1 MSGSDARRGFRYQD
15 LYLLSRLL
23 PHVRDILRTVWR
35 TGGHEVFAA
44 LDQSP
49 LRFGIEAKASDPPA
63 HSGDPVWDL
72 TISDGIEDEII
83 EAKSG
88 KIQRGERVVL
98 WERLRKTAA
107 SPARQGG
114 NIVPVLVVDP
124 DAESIE
130 KWQGLAG
137 AAAAFDG
144 SVPRAQPSAPVR
156 SAAQLLQEGL
166 FALCGPSATPT
177 ISLPAALALLTH
189 FRVYPQGRAALQE
202 EVEKKLATLFPDAP
216 ASVLAGHLRD
226 WLDRRAT
233 MVDETSKRFGVSAPL
248 REISLLCEAAALNRG
263 TWRRWL
269 DLRNEW
275 RRIVQSKATGRLG
288 VDGGTIAIA
297 DIQPAIA
304 GELPA
309 GQGGKLLTGSGGAGK
324 TTLLVIVDQN
334 WSGHGDSWLVPAANL
349 SELEIDELAAAV
361 RFAAALTSSDEHVRV
376 AVDALDEVDSGLRR
390 ERWGVVLARLAAHQA
405 VEVIAAV
412 RNADFERDSH
422 LRIHLESWKKFNL
435 KDWPE
440 DVVRQLL
447 VPTSYEPH
455 LKPGLLSLLCTP
467 ILLDLFWRTF
477 IEAQPS
483 AAVPRLPMTRHQL
496 LSTFWSDRLI
506 RNPRHIGLSNKPS
519 CFDPIFTA
527 AARNL
532 DGFKEDS
539 LDNEALRVL
548 ASEAVL
554 VNVGR
559 LRPQWQFRH
568 PLLRDFALAQWCLA
582 SDSTDEVALRWES
595 IDGAIPRQGALQAI
609 LEALIDDS
617 APQDYPKIRFQAL
630 TEIFLFRSDESRSAF
645 IRSVAALP
653 ALSIL
658 DPAAWAPTIQHRLPP
673 NFGGELVGATRRETN
688 LSWAVQFANW
698 PQTAEWL
705 DESFV
710 PEVNSYLR
718 LFLAGRRE
726 PTKLVPAVLDGAH
739 LARSVRRWSES
750 TRFRGAFER
759 DGRFQKHFAVESI
772 AALLPERE
780 TLAWLAREV
789 PHATWLT
796 QIAILE
802 NLRLVAHTDPKA
814 AADVYRAVVGLYAT
828 DDRWT
833 LDEKLW
839 GRDISHNAFD
849 LSLTGPNVNLSLL
862 SSFPE
867 DFLPVAMEMAEAIH
881 WRDEKHREQNDQEL
895 AYLVA
900 LRGHSSALQ
909 EETTAN
915 DRPDPLGD
923 LIDDISSWHFESRT
937 SPCQEASRKTVEEEA
952 ERSANT
958 FATRLAPILRRSRL
972 ASVQGIVLETA
983 TKHNKNAAAQS
994 VLRECLTD
1002 ARLFHAPGL
1011 LPALEGAIAATWYNL
1026 DTEGQ
1031 ARLMSNIEAT
1041 APSHSHY
1048 RGPFARRM
1056 LLAAVP
1062 EATLNAEQQVE
1073 ANAYREQQLQRVRRE
1088 LSTEKLSEEFPG
1100 WQRDEHSK
1108 RIAAEW
1114 PDSIDRDKLEEFHIL
1129 YSALQGPSPS
1139 DAKNTAIRA
1148 QELMFE
1154 LFPSLTVDPRAWDN
1168 ENATWMWHAL
1178 RDLLQTL
1185 RTPINARSAESETLL
1200 HGAVE
1205 LALQRLEL
1213 GRAPTTQNG
1222 TDARVMSS
1230 SDSAWLGALAVAN
1243 EALVHPEL
1251 IDSAPFANR
1260 FGETVIAR
1268 WNEASPA
1275 EQVDIL
1281 YHVRF
1286 VKHWTRPGPLHTFAK
1301 GRLWTDSIDARPLAA
1316 ALSFVPN
1323 LHELDRDSVLRMA
1336 LKRTGLPH
1344 AEKLARDLGRLLGEY
1359 SMVVDQHGQRLGLVT
1374 LSNECVTNPE
1384 NFPFLSD
1391 YETQR
1396 VFLSQ
1401 FAFGMKTQAK
1411 HYADHFELASDFGRW
1426 NLAAWRHLHL
1436 LPPANDYNT
1445 ISVSLFAL
1453 HWLSE
1458 GEEVAHSLVT
1468 RLRWWQEL
1476 GPLRQAI
1483 LQEGG
1488 ARDLSHFYF
1497 LFYQG
1502 KLLDLCGTAEIFA
1515 SLESLLLRL
1524 EPLLLAN
1531 LITLEQTSTDDPDP
1545 RYWREALDRAVDAID
1560 YFRRTGALDPPNN
1573 AETAHRLL
1581 SRLSAQP
1588 FNNAAA
1594 KDALHRLVS

>member
-1 MSGSDARRGFRYQD
+1 M
-15 LYLLSRLL
+15 
-23 PHVRDILRTVWR
+23 
-35 TGGHEVFAA
+35 FAA

-49 LRFGIEAKASDPPA
+49 LRFGIEAKASDA
-63 HSGDPVWDL
+63 TVHSGDPVWDL
-72 TISDGIEDEII
+72 TISDGFEEEII

-88 KIQRGERVVL
+88 RIQRGERVVL
-98 WERLRKTAA
+98 WERLRKSGG

-114 NIVPVLVVDP
+114 YIVPVLVVDP
-124 DAESIE
+124 EAESIE

-137 AAAAFDG
+137 AAATFDG

-156 SAAQLLQEGL
+156 SAAHLLQEAL

-177 ISLPAALALLTH
+177 ISLPAALALLTR
-189 FRVYPQGRAALQE
+189 FRIYPQGRAALQE
-202 EVEKKLATLFPDAP
+202 EVEKKFATLFPDAP

-226 WLDRRAT
+226 WLDKRAT
-233 MVDETSKRFGVSAPL
+233 MVDEASKRFGVSAPL
-248 REISLLCEAAALNRG
+248 REISLLSEAAALNRG

-269 DLRNEW
+269 DLRKEW
-275 RRIVQSKATGRLG
+275 RRIVQTKATGRLG
-288 VDGGTIAIA
+288 VGGGTIAIA
-297 DIQPAIA
+297 DVQPSIA
-304 GELPA
+304 NELPG

-324 TTLLVIVDQN
+324 TTLLVIIDRDCLG
-334 WSGHGDSWLVPAANL
+334 SGDSWLVPAANL
-349 SELEIDELAAAV
+349 SEQEIDDLAAAV
-361 RFAAALTSSDEHVRV
+361 RFAAGLTGSDEHVRV

-390 ERWGVVLARLAAHQA
+390 ERWGAVLARLAVHEGVDA
-405 VEVIAAV
+405 IATV
-412 RNADFERDSH
+412 RNADFELDRR
-422 LRIHLESWKKFNL
+422 LRTQLESWKKFDL

-447 VPTSYEPH
+447 VPTGYEPH
-455 LKPGLLSLLCTP
+455 LKPGLLSLLRTP

-477 IEAQPS
+477 IEGQPS
-483 AAVPRLPMTRHQL
+483 AAVPRLPVTRHQL

-506 RNPRHIGLSNKPS
+506 RNPRHVGLSSKPS
-519 CFDPIFTA
+519 CFDPIFRA
-527 AARNL
+527 ASRSL
-532 DGFKEDS
+532 GGFKEDS
-539 LDNEALRVL
+539 LDSEALRVL

-595 IDGAIPRQGALQAI
+595 IDGAIPRQGALRAI
-609 LEALIDDS
+609 LEALIDGS
-617 APQDYPKIRFQAL
+617 APQDYPKIGLPAL

-658 DPAAWAPTIQHRLPP
+658 DPAEWAPTLQHRLPA
-673 NFGGELVGATRRETN
+673 NFGGELVGAARREAN

-698 PQTAEWL
+698 PQAADWL
-705 DESFV
+705 DELFV

-726 PTKLVPAVLDGAH
+726 PTKHVQAVMDGAH

-780 TLAWLAREV
+780 TLGWLAREV

-802 NLRLVAHTDPKA
+802 NLRLVAHTNPKA
-814 AADVYRAVVGLYAT
+814 AADVYRAVVGLHAR
-828 DDRWT
+828 DDRWA
-833 LDEKLW
+833 LDERLW
-839 GRDISHNAFD
+839 GRDISHNALD

-867 DFLPVAMEMAEAIH
+867 DFLPVAVEMAEAIH
-881 WRDEKHREQNDQEL
+881 WRDEKQREQNDQEL

-900 LRGHSSALQ
+900 LRGHSSAPQ

-915 DRPDPLGD
+915 DRPGPLED

-937 SPCQEASRKTVEEEA
+937 SPCQEAIRKTVEEEA
-952 ERSANT
+952 ERSADT
-958 FATRLAPILRRSRL
+958 FAVRLAPILRRSRL
-972 ASVQGIVLETA
+972 ASMQGIVLETA
-983 TKHNKNAAAQS
+983 TRHANTAAVQG
-994 VLRECLTD
+994 VIRECLTD

-1011 LPALEGAIAATWYNL
+1011 LPALERAISAAWRNL

-1031 ARLMSNIEAT
+1031 AGLMSNIEAT
-1041 APSHSHY
+1041 AGSRSHY
-1048 RGPFARRM
+1048 RGPLARRM
-1056 LLAAVP
+1056 LLAALP
-1062 EATLNAEQQVE
+1062 EAALNVEQQAE
-1073 ANAYREQQLQRVRRE
+1073 ANAYREQQLQRARRQI
-1088 LSTEKLSEEFPG
+1088 STEKLSEGFHG

-1108 RIAAEW
+1108 RVAAEW
-1114 PDSIDRDKLEEFHIL
+1114 PDSINRDKLEEFHKL
-1129 YSALQGPSPS
+1129 YSVLQGPSPS
-1139 DAKNTAIRA
+1139 DAKNTAVRA
-1148 QELMFE
+1148 QALMLE
-1154 LFPSLTVDPRAWDN
+1154 LFPSLSVGPRAWDN
-1168 ENATWMWHAL
+1168 DNTTWMWHAL
-1178 RDLLQTL
+1178 RNLLQTL
-1185 RTPINARSAESETLL
+1185 RTPINARTPQSEALL

-1213 GRAPTTQNG
+1213 GRTPTTQNG
-1222 TDARVMSS
+1222 GDEERMSP

-1243 EALVHPEL
+1243 EGLVHPEL
-1251 IDSAPFANR
+1251 IDSAPLASR
-1260 FGETVIAR
+1260 FGEAVVAQ
-1268 WNEASPA
+1268 WEAASPS

-1281 YHVRF
+1281 YHINF
-1286 VKHWTRPGPLHTFAK
+1286 VKHWTRSGPLHRLAK
-1301 GRLWTDSIDARPLAA
+1301 RRLWTDSIDARPLAA
-1316 ALSFVPN
+1316 ALSFVPH
-1323 LHELDRDSVLRMA
+1323 LQEHDRDSVLRMA
-1336 LKRTGLPH
+1336 LQRTGLPN

-1359 SMVVDQHGQRLGLVT
+1359 SMVVDQDGQRLGLVT
-1374 LSNECVTNPE
+1374 LSNECVVNPE
-1384 NFPFLSD
+1384 NFAFLRD
-1391 YETQR
+1391 LETQR

-1411 HYADHFELASDFGRW
+1411 HYADHLELASDFGRW
-1426 NLAAWRHLHL
+1426 NLAAWRHLHRF
-1436 LPPANDYNT
+1436 PPANDYNT
-1445 ISVSLFAL
+1445 TSVSLFAL

-1458 GEEVAHSLVT
+1458 GEELAHSLVT
-1468 RLRWWQEL
+1468 RLRWWHEL
-1476 GPLRQAI
+1476 APLRQAI
-1483 LQEGG
+1483 VQEGG

-1502 KLLDLCGTAEIFA
+1502 KLLDLCGTGEIFA
-1515 SLESLLLRL
+1515 SLESLLFRL

-1531 LITLEQTSTDDPDP
+1531 LTTPAQTSTDDPNP
-1545 RYWREALDRAVDAID
+1545 RYWREALDHAVDAID
-1560 YFRRTGALDPPNN
+1560 WFRRTGALDRPND

-1581 SRLSAQP
+1581 SRLTAQP